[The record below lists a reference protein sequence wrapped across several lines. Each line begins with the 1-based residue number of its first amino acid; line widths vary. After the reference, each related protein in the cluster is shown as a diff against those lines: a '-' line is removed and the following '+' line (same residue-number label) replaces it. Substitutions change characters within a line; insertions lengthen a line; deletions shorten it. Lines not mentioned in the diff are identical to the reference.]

1 MRFEEKM
8 VFGKP
13 ASVSCGL
20 DTHFRTANGHLSS
33 NAALLQKWWL
43 AQEHAVNNLLFQNCT

>member
-20 DTHFRTANGHLSS
+20 DSTLPDGKLPFIKQSCAI
-33 NAALLQKWWL
+33 AEML
-43 AQEHAVNNLLFQNCT
+43 ASHLLFQNCT